1 MSVIK
6 VQATRVSK
14 TNSKPEG
21 REKYQFENIIPNSKT
36 PIQIGVL
43 ILAFTMYLKS
53 VLVPQANA
61 SVPPEHDR
69 TPHDQ
74 PGNSDNHYL
83 AREDFKDVI
92 ENSDSSKAPSASRY
106 PSSFLPGHHNYAPDE
121 TDPYNFYLAQLPSF
135 RRDQS
140 SYIVNNEPVSF
151 SVLPSNDNNLT
162 SGSGAG
168 GNSVDNGNTSTL
180 TPTTQPPT
188 TRQPPILPPPTPS
201 PTPNRRPI
209 VAQPVV
215 LYDQF
220 ACVAV
225 MIAVSDLLR
234 DASDLDGDKLQIR
247 NVKVSSGELVLTSDG
262 YRFHSEQ
269 IGPVTITYEI
279 SDGRLS
285 VLQTARFNLLER
297 PAIIG
302 TDGDDNLLGTD
313 CEDNISGGAGNDQI
327 DGRDGD
333 DNIVGGDGD
342 DHIVGGSG
350 NDVIFGGY
358 GNDIIFGG
366 AGDDTLSGGGG
377 NDRLFGGAGNDV
389 LLGGA
394 DNDTLFG
401 NEGNDVLL
409 GEDGNDLIYDGT
421 GSDSVDG
428 GKNNDTVVA
437 SADSA
442 NDLFDGGLGIDSID
456 YSASKTAITFNLSVG
471 RVTGQ
476 DIGSDQVA
484 NVEKYIGGA
493 ADDTFIADV
502 QVATL
507 PTEAVEETETAS
519 PEVPHDDQ
527 IETIAQPVETFIG
540 GAGVDTLDYSAA
552 QNEVTINIATGEA
565 TGADIG
571 IDNFAGIEHF
581 VGGNGNDNFIVGQG
595 AVTLD
600 GRSGNDV
607 FEFLTATTL
616 ETVSP
621 SSHHIVGF
629 EEGDWIRMSKYEI
642 FESAVNLLEDAFQ
655 DIYGNGS
662 SGSGKS
668 GTADE
673 VIPIR
678 IRHEV
683 ADSGQNTY
691 IDADFDHNNVYEI
704 TVQLDGVHHLLIL
717 NNQIAS

>member
-1 MSVIK
+1 MSVIQI
-6 VQATRVSK
+6 QAARASK
-14 TNSKPEG
+14 NKIKPEG
-21 REKYQFENIIPNSKT
+21 REKYQFESIVSNSKT
-36 PIQIGVL
+36 PFQIGVI

-53 VLVPQANA
+53 VLVPRA
-61 SVPPEHDR
+61 SASIPPEHDR

-74 PGNSDNHYL
+74 QGSSDNHYIERADL
-83 AREDFKDVI
+83 RDVI
-92 ENSDSSKAPSASRY
+92 ETPNSDKAPSASRHSLSY
-106 PSSFLPGHHNYAPDE
+106 FPDHQNYASDGS
-121 TDPYNFYLAQLPSF
+121 DPYSFYLAQLPSF
-135 RRDQS
+135 GQEKIG
-140 SYIVNNEPVSF
+140 YIVSNQPVSF
-151 SVLPSNDNNLT
+151 SVLPSNDNQLTNNL
-162 SGSGAG
+162 GSGNQA
-168 GNSVDNGNTSTL
+168 NGEGITPAPIPTPIPTPKPIP
-180 TPTTQPPT
+180 TPTPT
-188 TRQPPILPPPTPS
+188 
-201 PTPNRRPI
+201 PTPNRRPT
-209 VAQPVV
+209 VTQPVV

-234 DASDLDGDKLQIR
+234 DAVDPDGDKLQIR

-269 IGPVTITYEI
+269 IGPVTISYEI

-285 VLQTARFNLLER
+285 VLQTARFNLMER
-297 PAIIG
+297 PAIVG

-333 DNIVGGDGD
+333 DNIVGGNGD

-377 NDRLFGGAGNDV
+377 NDRLFGNEGNDV
-389 LLGGA
+389 LLGEDG
-394 DNDTLFG
+394 NDTLFG

-409 GEDGNDLIYDGT
+409 GEDGNDVIYDGL
-421 GSDSVDG
+421 GGDKVDG
-428 GKNNDTVVA
+428 GKDNDTIVA
-437 SADSA
+437 SADGN
-442 NDLFDGGLGIDSID
+442 NDLFDGGLDVDSID
-456 YSASKTAITFNLSVG
+456 YSASRASITFDLSAGTVK
-471 RVTGQ
+471 GQ
-476 DIGSDQVA
+476 DVGSDQVA

-502 QVATL
+502 QI
-507 PTEAVEETETAS
+507 AVVPMAAVDETETHG
-519 PEVPHDDQ
+519 PEVPHNDQ

-540 GAGVDTLDYSAA
+540 GTGIDTLDYRSA
-552 QNEVTINIATGEA
+552 QNDVTINVVVGEA
-565 TGADIG
+565 TGLDIG

-581 VGGNGNDNFIVGQG
+581 VGGNGNDNFIVGEG
-595 AVTLD
+595 SVTLD

-607 FEFLTATTL
+607 FEFLTATTV
-616 ETVSP
+616 ESSSS

-629 EEGDWIRMSKYEI
+629 EEGDWIRMSNYDI
-642 FESAVNLLEDAFQ
+642 FEKAVNLLEDTFQ

-662 SGSGKS
+662 SGPGKS
-668 GTADE
+668 ATADE

-683 ADSGQNTY
+683 SDSVENTY

-717 NNQIAS
+717 NNQFA